1 MLAAERP
8 ALGRRS
14 NVPRDC
20 AALLRIRGI
29 IM

>member
-14 NVPRDC
+14 NVPRE
-20 AALLRIRGI
+20 ARFLRSKGI